1 MNTSSTPRNPLA
13 KRVCVIPPRGFAWG
27 LIAATFLGP
36 VNPELVGE
44 TDHAWVRYEEG
55 EREGTTGSH
64 PFAHIKPHVG
74 F

>member
-1 MNTSSTPRNPLA
+1 MF
-13 KRVCVIPPRGFAWG
+13 KRHDRVVVPHPDAWG